1 MVKKTI
7 ISLFLLTYSL
17 GANAQ
22 TKFIYG
28 EAGLNNCSVLSF
40 ESLRRKSIPD
50 NISSITFRPK
60 ISYEIGLGM
69 QSVKINLGLVFKS
82 MTFQDIDRYYISS
95 IRGRSF
101 YYKEQSG
108 KGTFYSLAPRLGY
121 NFYNKNKSNIQTFIE
136 LGIPIGA
143 KIAPSE
149 MVYSNDSVSYNNT
162 LLVYAFDFRTGIVF
176 NRKLSRNLD
185 LSCAAYYLYM
195 GHDNYEDFTGF
206 QPERLWGIGGGFLG
220 MNMAVRYK
228 FHYKKD

>member
-1 MVKKTI
+1 MVRKTM
-7 ISLFLLTYSL
+7 ISFLLLTYIL
-17 GANAQ
+17 RANAQ

-40 ESLRRKSIPD
+40 ESLRRRSIPD
-50 NISSITFRPK
+50 TIASITFRPK
-60 ISYEIGLGM
+60 ISYEIGIGM
-69 QSVKINLGLVFKS
+69 QSGKINLGLVFKS
-82 MTFQDIDRYYISS
+82 MTFQDIDRYFITS

-101 YYKEQSG
+101 YYKEHSG
-108 KGTFYSLAPRLGY
+108 KATFYSLAPSFGY
-121 NFYNKNKSNIQTFIE
+121 NINYKNKASIQAFIE

-143 KIAPSE
+143 KIAPSK

-228 FHYKKD
+228 FHYKKE